1 MPNNF
6 GNESDLRCSFCGK
19 PQSQAK
25 RLIAGNGVYI
35 CDTCVELCMNIIED
49 EDALQRG
56 KVSVKRTNGEEEKV
70 LPKPQEIKK
79 MLDAYVIGQDDAKM
93 TLAVA
98 VYNHYKRI
106 FFNSEENGVEVAK
119 SNVLLLGPTGVGKT
133 YLAQTLAKLLDVP
146 FAIADATTLAE
157 AGYVGEDVENILL
170 RLIQAA
176 DYDVERAERGI
187 IYVDEIDKISR
198 KSENPS
204 ITRDVSGEG
213 VQQALLKILEGTTAG
228 VPPKG
233 GRKHPQQEVININ
246 TSNILFICGGAF
258 DGLKSVIER
267 RTSAQTLGFNSDVK
281 SKAELDNTEWMKE
294 VTPHDL
300 VKFGLIPE
308 LVGRLPV
315 ITALSDLDKAAL
327 VRILTEPKN
336 SLVSQYKK
344 LFALDKVELA
354 FTPEALDAI
363 AEKTIER
370 KTGAR
375 GLRSILEGTLT
386 KLMFEVPGDYT
397 IEKVTITKDT
407 VLNNAAPEIERNP
420 ERIPVKIK
428 MTQPKRRARKDS
440 AS

>member
-146 FAIADATTLAE
+146 FAIADATTLTE

-308 LVGRLPV
+308 RVGRRPV